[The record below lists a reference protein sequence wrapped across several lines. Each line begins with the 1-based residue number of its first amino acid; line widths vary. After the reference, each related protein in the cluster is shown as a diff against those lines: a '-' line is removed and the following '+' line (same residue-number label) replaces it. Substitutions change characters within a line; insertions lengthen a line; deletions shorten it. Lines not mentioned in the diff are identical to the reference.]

1 MNVNV
6 PSRLSTFVDLPEGS
20 AKRRSLG
27 VSWRGYCINDGAVYT
42 LGRDTSDSMAVYG
55 DHHHTVRLLQQ
66 NTFNSKASYASRKLD
81 HKVPQVPRKG

>member
-1 MNVNV
+1 MWRRTTSGPTPIPSLDEIVAMNVNV

-55 DHHHTVRLLQQ
+55 DHHHTVRLLQ
-66 NTFNSKASYASRKLD
+66 
-81 HKVPQVPRKG
+81 